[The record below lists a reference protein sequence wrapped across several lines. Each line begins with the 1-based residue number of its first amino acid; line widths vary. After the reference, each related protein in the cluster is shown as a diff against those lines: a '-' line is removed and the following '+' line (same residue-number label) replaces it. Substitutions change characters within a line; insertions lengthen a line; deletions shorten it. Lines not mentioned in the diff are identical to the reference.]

1 MSDPNLTIDDL
12 AALPERMRAHA
23 AAKAVGMTSKEFLAA
38 MAGIGVEIKS
48 AQSGVTRDVLL
59 TWFNSRSDAPAGA
72 AAEVPTTVDE
82 VGAAPSPS
90 PPLSS
95 WPRPP
100 PRPRPRAAISPTG
113 TSSPSTPPTVSSA
126 MR

>member
-48 AQSGVTRDVLL
+48 AQSGVTRDMLL
-59 TWFNSRSDAPAGA
+59 TWFNSRSDAAEAPAAKKAPARKTAAKKA
-72 AAEVPTTVDE
+72 AAKKAPAREDAAEATGVD
-82 VGAAPSPS
+82 VAPA
-90 PPLSS
+90 LSL
-95 WPRPP
+95 
-100 PRPRPRAAISPTG
+100 IHI
-113 TSSPSTPPTVSSA
+113 
-126 MR
+126 